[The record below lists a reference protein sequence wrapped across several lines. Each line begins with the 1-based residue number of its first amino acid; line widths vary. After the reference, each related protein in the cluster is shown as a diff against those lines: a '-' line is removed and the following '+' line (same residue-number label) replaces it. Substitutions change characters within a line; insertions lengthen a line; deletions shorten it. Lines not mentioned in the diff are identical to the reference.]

1 LESLLIVGEK
11 RKKIREEEFELKV
24 LNSKKVTLVE
34 FWAEWNGT
42 CHIIAPMLDDL
53 ASFFKGK
60 VEFFKVDVESCK
72 ELMEQYGIY
81 KIPTLLLFKN
91 GKMVNFFIDVVSKR
105 ELKKKI
111 KSELRGGNILSSLL
125 VW

>member
-1 LESLLIVGEK
+1 
-11 RKKIREEEFELKV
+11 
-24 LNSKKVTLVE
+24 
-34 FWAEWNGT
+34 
-42 CHIIAPMLDDL
+42 MLDDL

-81 KIPTLLLFKN
+81 KIPSLLLFKN
-91 GKMVNFFIDVVSKR
+91 GKMVNFFIDVVSKL

-111 KSELRGGNILSSLL
+111 TSELRGGNILSSLL